1 MQDIAFEK
9 PAFTTHQ
16 YEPPANIS
24 PKKGGSKLIL
34 FLILI
39 LLIAGVIYGGMK
51 FLGSSNKAETPSPT
65 PTPTENLL
73 PTDTPTPEVSEKPAV
88 SNTPTPKPTVNP
100 VDKTT
105 GLDRSD
111 LSVEVQNGS
120 GLPGAA
126 SKMSDF
132 LKGFGYHVV
141 SVGNADN
148 TNYEKVS
155 VLITE
160 GKKSYLSLLTKDLSS
175 SYSVGSSSADLSA
188 SASAD
193 ARVIVGKE

>member
-9 PAFTTHQ
+9 PTFTTHQ
-16 YEPPANIS
+16 YEPSQNNP
-24 PKKGGSKLIL
+24 PKKGSKLFL
-34 FLILI
+34 FI
-39 LLIAGVIYGGMK
+39 LLLIIVGGLIYGGSK
-51 FLGSSNKAETPSPT
+51 FLGLGKKTPVAPSPT
-65 PTPTENLL
+65 PTPSEAIF
-73 PTDTPTPEVSEKPAV
+73 PTDTPTPEVSKKPAV

-120 GLPGAA
+120 GVSGAA
-126 SKMSDF
+126 SKLSDS
-132 LKGFGYHVV
+132 LKGFGYHIV
-141 SVGNADN
+141 SVGNADKSD
-148 TNYEKVS
+148 YEKVL
-155 VLITE
+155 VLVKE
-160 GKKSYLSLLTKDLSS
+160 SKKSYLSLLTKDLGT